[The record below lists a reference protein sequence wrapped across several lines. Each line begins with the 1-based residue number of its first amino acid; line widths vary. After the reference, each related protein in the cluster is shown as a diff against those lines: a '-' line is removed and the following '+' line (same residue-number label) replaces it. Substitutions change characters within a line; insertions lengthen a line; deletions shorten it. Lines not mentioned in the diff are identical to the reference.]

1 VICPFCENPDH
12 RVVESR
18 VPDTKDAIRRRRECL
33 SCGRRFTTY
42 ERVEEMPLVVV
53 KASGEREPFDRA
65 KLLGGLQRACHKRSV
80 PITALETAVRDI
92 EVSLRNRLRQE
103 VSSSQIG
110 ELALRRLKEV
120 DSVAYVR
127 FASVYRQFADV
138 DEFADELARLEREP
152 PLPRGQA
159 TLEMLDEQMFDT
171 IEGPAAPRARR
182 GRLRALNGGRGGEAA
197 VAGPPIAGA
206 SMAGPPIAGA
216 SMAGPPI
223 AGASMT
229 GKASITTH
237 EEEDAHGD

>member
-1 VICPFCENPDH
+1 MICPFCDNPDH

-53 KASGEREPFDRA
+53 KRSGEREPFDRA
-65 KLLGGLQRACHKRSV
+65 KLLSGLQRACHKRSV
-80 PITALETAVRDI
+80 PIAQLEAAVRDI
-92 EVSLRNRLRQE
+92 EASLRNRLRQE
-103 VSSSQIG
+103 ARSSLIG

-138 DEFADELARLEREP
+138 DEFGEELARLEREP

-159 TLEMLDEQMFDT
+159 TFDDEQMFDT
-171 IEGPAAPRARR
+171 IDDPGPPPRAGR
-182 GRLRALNGGRGGEAA
+182 GRLRALTGGRAA
-197 VAGPPIAGA
+197 
-206 SMAGPPIAGA
+206 
-216 SMAGPPI
+216 
-223 AGASMT
+223 
-229 GKASITTH
+229 TTH
-237 EEEDAHGD
+237 TPTTTQEATDGD